1 MEHDRIDGAR
11 LVQRLGQLGGIDGK
25 DEGQGWTHCCGSGL
39 GAGARCRSG
48 CVSFGSRHAGF
59 GGLGFSE
66 FKPEAKAN
74 VDEEAL
80 AAAEAR
86 AEEADDLLA
95 QESGSIVSGALKD
108 VAVTIVRT
116 AEADADDVESV
127 RWLLN
132 AAGAS
137 DSGELT
143 LTERFTDQAGA
154 DELSTIV
161 ANTLPSG
168 AQLSVQ
174 DRSPGTH
181 AGESLAAVLLSDGAS
196 GESKTSPEDR
206 TLVLETLQQAG
217 FIEFSGSLVPAEA
230 IVIVDGP
237 ERSGEF
243 SAKLV
248 SDFAKAIGAQGRTAL
263 ATQGARPALI
273 DGVKVVGGVDREA
286 GRIKTVLAVSSGAP
300 EM

>member
-1 MEHDRIDGAR
+1 MAR
-11 LVQRLGQLGGIDGK
+11 TKGRAGLVVA
-25 DEGQGWTHCCGSGL
+25 GL
-39 GAGARCRSG
+39 GWGLALGIALG
-48 CVSFGSRHAGF
+48 TLVLAPAMPGSVD
-59 GGLGFSE
+59 LGFTE
-66 FKPEAKAN
+66 FKPGAMTN
-74 VDEEAL
+74 VDSDAL
-80 AAAEAR
+80 ASAEAR
-86 AEEADDLLA
+86 AEEANDLLA
-95 QESGSIVSGALKD
+95 QESGSIVSGALTD

-116 AEADADDVESV
+116 AAADTEDVESV

-181 AGESLAAVLLSDGAS
+181 AGESLAAVLLSDGTS
-196 GESKTSPEDR
+196 GESKTLPADR

-217 FIEFSGSLVPAEA
+217 FIEFGGSIVPADA
-230 IVIVDGP
+230 IVIVDGK
-237 ERSGEF
+237 ERSGDF
-243 SAKLV
+243 ATKIV
-248 SDFAKAIGAQGRTAL
+248 NDFAKALGAQGRTAL
-263 ATQGARPALI
+263 ATQGDGPAPV
-273 DGVKVVGGVDREA
+273 DGVQVVGGVDREA
-286 GRIKTVLAVSSGAP
+286 GRIKSVLAVSSGADGVLGS
-300 EM
+300 

>member
-1 MEHDRIDGAR
+1 MAKTKGRAGLIAA
-11 LVQRLGQLGGIDGK
+11 
-25 DEGQGWTHCCGSGL
+25 GL
-39 GAGARCRSG
+39 GWGLALGVALGAL
-48 CVSFGSRHAGF
+48 VLAPAMPGSVD
-59 GGLGFSE
+59 LGFSE
-66 FKPEAKAN
+66 FKPEAKAI

-217 FIEFSGSLVPAEA
+217 FIEFSGSIVPAEA

-243 SAKLV
+243 GAKLV

-273 DGVKVVGGVDREA
+273 EGVKVVGGVDREA

>member
-1 MEHDRIDGAR
+1 MAKTKGRAGLIAA
-11 LVQRLGQLGGIDGK
+11 
-25 DEGQGWTHCCGSGL
+25 GL
-39 GAGARCRSG
+39 GWGLALGVALGAL
-48 CVSFGSRHAGF
+48 VLAPAMPGSVD
-59 GGLGFSE
+59 LGFSE

-95 QESGSIVSGALKD
+95 QESGSIVSGALND

-154 DELSTIV
+154 DELSAIV

>member
-1 MEHDRIDGAR
+1 MAKTKGRAGLIAA
-11 LVQRLGQLGGIDGK
+11 
-25 DEGQGWTHCCGSGL
+25 GL
-39 GAGARCRSG
+39 GWGLALGVALGAL
-48 CVSFGSRHAGF
+48 VLAPAMPGSVD
-59 GGLGFSE
+59 LGFSE
-66 FKPEAKAN
+66 FKPEAKSN

>member
-1 MEHDRIDGAR
+1 MAKTKGRAGLIAA
-11 LVQRLGQLGGIDGK
+11 
-25 DEGQGWTHCCGSGL
+25 GL
-39 GAGARCRSG
+39 GWGLALGVALGAL
-48 CVSFGSRHAGF
+48 VLAPAMPGSVD
-59 GGLGFSE
+59 LGFSE
-66 FKPEAKAN
+66 FKPEAKSN

-217 FIEFSGSLVPAEA
+217 FIKFSGSLVPAEA